1 MKEPKIT
8 CPIIDNAITYVEAVK
23 EDILELLSFYEDV
36 AIDDVQNLV
45 EDMKNCISK
54 HYDKKY
60 VWGDPE
66 VLEPLE
72 EIRKANSE
80 LREYGNYWEKRA
92 EELEKEVEDLESR
105 LQSVEDDRDSYEDQ
119 VEELQ
124 QEVKELIA
132 YNNKLQSELRGL
144 EQ

>member
-23 EDILELLSFYEDV
+23 EDLLDVLSFYEDV
-36 AIDDVQNLV
+36 AIEDVQNLV
-45 EDMKNCISK
+45 EDLKNCISK

-60 VWGDPE
+60 ACE
-66 VLEPLE
+66 VLGPLE

-80 LREYGNYWEKRA
+80 LREYGNYWEERA
-92 EELEKEVEDLESR
+92 DELKDEVEGLEDR
-105 LQSVEDDRDSYEDQ
+105 LQSVEDDRDSCENQ

-124 QEVKELIA
+124 QEIKELIA
-132 YNNKLQSELRGL
+132 YNNELQSELRGL
-144 EQ
+144 ER